1 MGIGQRIR
9 LPRYHTYFLN
19 FDDCF
24 RFVIKSTAQYF
35 VFVAM
40 LLLIDDR
47 LVSFFCTFLIRK
59 RIRK

>member
-9 LPRYHTYFLN
+9 LPRYYTYFLK

-35 VFVAM
+35 VFVVM
-40 LLLIDDR
+40 LL
-47 LVSFFCTFLIRK
+47 
-59 RIRK
+59 

>member
-9 LPRYHTYFLN
+9 MPRYHTYFLN

-40 LLLIDDR
+40 LL
-47 LVSFFCTFLIRK
+47 
-59 RIRK
+59 